1 MNQLT
6 KRIQE
11 NKRANRFSTLEEEN
25 LDQETP
31 APAPKLLDAKRIKEL
46 ITAHKQKNVPTLA
59 DIKKVQEYVT
69 QNAHTFDEATRKEI
83 MELCKP
89 KSKPAVKQ
97 SGDAHAS
104 QSKTRPTGEQMGN
117 ALKKQIQTMNED
129 TKIRMLNAL
138 IPDTGWNINRI
149 KRLAEVFGL
158 DSAFVN
164 KSNSVQIGFT
174 LISYKKETTEIS
186 LLDTGATEN
195 FIDAETVKR
204 LRLGTKELPYKRPV
218 YNVDGTLNRQGYITH
233 HCDLMVSKGNVRRS
247 LRFFITNLGRDR
259 FIFSYPWFKTF
270 NTDINWEDGMLRGPK
285 VKVETMRKVTWDKVQ
300 GYLKEKQMRQQNS
313 DLTMD
318 IHEAIIKELEDQA
331 DIWIGRNTMEVN
343 RTHNATE
350 MAHKYAEQH
359 KKEEI
364 TLPEEFKRH
373 AALFSDKEAKKFPPS
388 RPCDHKIEL
397 IAEAPDKFNCK
408 TYPMSL
414 KDQEAEN
421 QFLDENL
428 EKGYIVPSESPYGFG
443 TFMVPKKDSKEKRY
457 IINYRPL
464 NTVTRKDV
472 TPLPNLAQCIED
484 LQGMEL
490 FSKFNI
496 RWGYNNIRIR
506 EGDEWKAAFKTRHGL
521 FEPKV
526 MFFGMSNSPPTFQRF
541 MNLMLEELYQHFE
554 KKGIHNI
561 RKMFK
566 SYMDNCGLGTL
577 LKDSKLHVEIL
588 HYAFNLLAKN
598 GLHLKLSKSIFM
610 QPTMDFLGVH
620 INKDGATIDP
630 AKVARIIDWPENIT
644 TLKGARSFIGVMGY
658 HRMFIAGFSSITAL
672 ITQLF
677 GKDIP
682 FEWSPA
688 CITAVRELKKC
699 ITQAPVLVRPD
710 PSKQF
715 KLEVDASQIAT
726 GAILYQR
733 GQPI

>member
-1 MNQLT
+1 M
-6 KRIQE
+6 I
-11 NKRANRFSTLEEEN
+11 
-25 LDQETP
+25 
-31 APAPKLLDAKRIKEL
+31 
-46 ITAHKQKNVPTLA
+46 
-59 DIKKVQEYVT
+59 
-69 QNAHTFDEATRKEI
+69 
-83 MELCKP
+83 
-89 KSKPAVKQ
+89 
-97 SGDAHAS
+97 
-104 QSKTRPTGEQMGN
+104 
-117 ALKKQIQTMNED
+117 
-129 TKIRMLNAL
+129 
-138 IPDTGWNINRI
+138 
-149 KRLAEVFGL
+149 
-158 DSAFVN
+158 
-164 KSNSVQIGFT
+164 
-174 LISYKKETTEIS
+174 
-186 LLDTGATEN
+186 
-195 FIDAETVKR
+195 
-204 LRLGTKELPYKRPV
+204 
-218 YNVDGTLNRQGYITH
+218 
-233 HCDLMVSKGNVRRS
+233 SKGNVRKS

-259 FIFSYPWFKTF
+259 FIFGYPWFKAF
-270 NTDINWEDGMLRGPK
+270 KPDINWEDGMLRGPK
-285 VKVETMRKVTWDKVQ
+285 VKVETMQKVTWDKVQ
-300 GYLKEKQMRQQNS
+300 GYLKEKQTKQQDS

-318 IHEAIIKELEDQA
+318 IHEAIIEELEDQA

-350 MAHKYAEQH
+350 MAHKYTKQH

-373 AALFSDKEAKKFPPS
+373 AALFSDKEAKKFPPL

-397 IAEAPDKFNCK
+397 TAEAPDKFNCK
-408 TYPMSL
+408 MYPMSL

-428 EKGYIVPSESPYGFG
+428 EKGYIIPSKSPYGFG

-457 IINYRPL
+457 IINYWPL
-464 NTVTRKDV
+464 NAVTRKDV

-490 FSKFNI
+490 FSKFDI
-496 RWGYNNIRIR
+496 CWGYNNIHIR
-506 EGDEWKAAFKTRHGL
+506 EGDKWKAAFKTCRGL

-526 MFFGMSNSPPTFQRF
+526 MFFRMSNSPPTFQRF

-554 KKGIHNI
+554 KKGVHNI

-566 SYMDNCGLGTL
+566 SYMDNCGVGTL

-610 QPTMDFLGVH
+610 QPTMDFLGVR